1 MVNPGKLNLLRVVK
15 ILDFGIYLDAGEMGE
30 VLMPT
35 KWVPEGTAVDDH
47 IEVFI
52 YFDSEDRPIATT
64 LTPRAMVGEF
74 AFLKAKQLNQYGAF
88 LDWGLD
94 KDLLVPYKEQNAKM
108 IEGRFYLVYLYID
121 TQTTRIVASARL
133 NRFLDLEPP
142 QYSEG
147 EQVDLIIWTRSPLGY
162 NAIINRKHTGML
174 YENQVFTELQ
184 TGTTIKGYVSKI
196 REDGKIDIA
205 LQKPGY
211 EKIDRFAAIILK
223 TLEAQ
228 EGYIDLNDKS
238 PAEQIAK
245 EFGMSKKNFKKAIGA
260 LYKNRLIIIEEAG
273 IRLASK

>member
-184 TGTTIKGYVSKI
+184 TGTTIKGYVTKI

-228 EGYIDLNDKS
+228 EGYIALNDKS

>member
-228 EGYIDLNDKS
+228 EGYIALNDKS